1 MERHA
6 RMPLLNVSYHVF
18 AVGFYFT
25 GNLRQF
31 FCTISRVM
39 RWHEQMILSEY
50 KSLSYMEN
58 CVFCKIASGEFDS
71 ARVWEDG
78 EFLAILDLNPNVKG
92 MTLVMTKKHYDS
104 YAIGMPDDVYVRLM
118 SACKNVGK
126 FLDEKLGTVRTAMVM
141 EGMGVIHVYV
151 KLFPMHGLGREFRS
165 MESAGRAFFDAY
177 PGYISTVL
185 GPKAGLSGLK
195 KMAEEIR
202 E

>member
-104 YAIGMPDDVYVRLM
+104 YAFGMPDDVYVRLM
-118 SACKNVGK
+118 SACKKVGK
-126 FLDEKLGTVRTAMVM
+126 LLDEKLGTVRTAMVM
-141 EGMGVIHVYV
+141 EGKGV
-151 KLFPMHGLGREFRS
+151 FR
-165 MESAGRAFFDAY
+165 R
-177 PGYISTVL
+177 
-185 GPKAGLSGLK
+185 LSGIHFDSVG
-195 KMAEEIR
+195 AEGGTERVEETGGRNQGIVFR
-202 E
+202 FSRVRPSQFFP